1 MSIKSSTDIISSSEE
16 ILTKNYEM
24 INIFNQHFKCNKV
37 QNILNLYN
45 KKSNIWQHPL
55 ILNYDYCLF
64 CLEKSK
70 NKYSI
75 HSLKENHIKMNNKEL
90 INFFHKNSILFRQC
104 KSKIDK
110 LKYRKFIKSSEKKR
124 KKKFKNENETLS
136 DTELFIINKEKIKKN
151 KKPSTRFLNSKS
163 QIIFSGKNDSMN
175 LNEENNNN
183 NLNNGDNNN
192 NEDSIREMKNIIIDE
207 QSENNSNIFN
217 ENSLINQPKKN
228 KLKVNVKANL
238 DNNENINLKKKV
250 SKSPLNNSKILK
262 NGFNF
267 FSSFFK
273 KFSSNDSPNNS
284 ITEIP
289 FPDFERREIKE
300 TNKSEENN
308 KKYSIKNEI
317 CSICMGEI
325 KDKFVLG
332 CGDFY
337 CRECIRNI
345 ILNSLND
352 ISKFDKMICPTCNE
366 QIEENFIKKLCTEK
380 EYKKYNKYKKRI
392 EGLKNKELIPCPYPD
407 CESYSNINLVS
418 KNITKC
424 ENNHI
429 FCVKCLKI
437 IIDEKYKEDH
447 ICVDEKKDL
456 NYRYLLSEKTIRKC
470 PNCNS
475 WVQRDEKILCNNMTC
490 SNIWCNYE
498 FCWIC
503 GNQYDKS
510 HYKNPLS
517 ICFGLQESKFESK
530 FAKYKS
536 IRVLKCLLIFILL
549 ICIVF
554 PIIIVLFSF
563 IVVGI
568 YFVTVI
574 LVGTNFKKLKL
585 KNQILKKIFYIFVY
599 LNYTVLALSLL
610 SFGYLCFG
618 ILVIEIPILFIYKKM
633 RKGKFKMN
641 IYNLLIFKWFF
652 IN

>member
-1 MSIKSSTDIISSSEE
+1 MSIKSSSDIISSNEE

-90 INFFHKNSILFRQC
+90 MNFFYKNSILFRQC

-136 DTELFIINKEKIKKN
+136 DTELFVPNKEKIKKI
-151 KKPSTRFLNSKS
+151 KKPRTANFFNSKS

-183 NLNNGDNNN
+183 NLNNDDNNKNN
-192 NEDSIREMKNIIIDE
+192 NEDSTIGMKNIIIEE

-217 ENSLINQPKKN
+217 ENSLINQTKKN
-228 KLKVNVKANL
+228 KLKVNVKENL
-238 DNNENINLKKKV
+238 DNKENTNLNKKV

-262 NGFNF
+262 NSFNF

-273 KFSSNDSPNNS
+273 KFSSNISPNNS

-289 FPDFERREIKE
+289 FPNFDRREIKE
-300 TNKSEENN
+300 INKSEENN
-308 KKYSIKNEI
+308 RKYSIKNEI
-317 CSICMGEI
+317 CSLCMGEI
-325 KDKFVLG
+325 IDKFVLG

-380 EYKKYNKYKKRI
+380 EYEKYIKYKKRI

-407 CESYSNINLVS
+407 CESYCNINLVS
-418 KNITKC
+418 KNISKC

-437 IIDEKYKEDH
+437 IIDEKYKEEH
-447 ICVDEKKDL
+447 KCEDEKKDL
-456 NYRYLLSEKTIRKC
+456 NYRYLHSEKTIRKC

-503 GNQYDKS
+503 GKQYDNS
-510 HYKNPLS
+510 HYKNPFS

-536 IRVLKCLLIFILL
+536 IRILKCLLIFILL
-549 ICIVF
+549 ICIIF

-563 IVVGI
+563 FVVGI
-568 YFVTVI
+568 YFVTFI
-574 LVGTNFKKLKL
+574 LDGTYLKRLKL
-585 KNQILKKIFYIFVY
+585 KNQILNKIFYFLVY
-599 LNYTVLALSLL
+599 LNYIVLALSLL
-610 SFGYLCFG
+610 SLGYLCFG
-618 ILVIEIPILFIYKKM
+618 ILVIVIPIYCHIQRNDK
-633 RKGKFKMN
+633 RKIDEN
-641 IYNLLIFKWFF
+641 EYI
-652 IN
+652 